1 MGMEHMT
8 PQHRRLIPPEMA
20 WVYPFGPLVA
30 APMLLPNALE
40 QTPLQVLLGFIGV
53 CIPFAALST
62 AFHLLYTRV
71 MPGVLFRIVAKPL
84 RVVAHVLVVTS
95 AASVIG
101 LMVFPIAAP
110 LCGHVARGVFVVVC
124 IAISGSIV
132 FPALLFQRLR
142 SDKETVERQAMSY
155 RQAAL
160 ESQLKALQART
171 NPHFFFNSLNTIA
184 SLIADDPELA
194 ERTLERMAL
203 LFRYAL
209 DSSKQQ
215 TVPLEVEMQ
224 MVDDYLAIQSARYGQ
239 RLVTSVRFEPGLSG
253 QSVPPLILQPL
264 VENAVLHGMAE
275 RSSGEVRVN
284 VFKQSGTIVFE
295 VADNGPGP
303 GESAHEG
310 SQTSVR
316 EITERLRLMYGEA
329 AQFALKSL
337 PAGGCL
343 ASFSIPSTAP

>member
-1 MGMEHMT
+1 MEQMP
-8 PQHRRLIPPEMA
+8 PQHRRLIPAEMV
-20 WVYPFGPLVA
+20 WLYPFGPLIA

-40 QTPLQVLLGFIGV
+40 LSPTRLLLGFIGV
-53 CIPFAALST
+53 CIPFVALST

-71 MPGVLFRIVAKPL
+71 MPGLFSRIAGKPL
-84 RVVAHVLVVTS
+84 RAAVHVLVVTS
-95 AASVIG
+95 AASLIG
-101 LMVFPIAAP
+101 LSIFPIAAP
-110 LCGHVARGVFVVVC
+110 LCGHVTRGIFVVVC

-142 SDKETVERQAMSY
+142 FQKEIVERQVMSY

-160 ESQLKALQART
+160 ESQLSALQART

-184 SLIADDPELA
+184 SLIADDPDLA
-194 ERTLERMAL
+194 ERTLERMAM

-209 DSSKQQ
+209 DSSKQN

-224 MVDDYLAIQSARYGQ
+224 MVNDYLAIQSARYGR
-239 RLVTSVRFEPGLSG
+239 RLVTSVHVDDGLS
-253 QSVPPLILQPL
+253 QKSVPPLILQPL

-275 RSSGEVRVN
+275 RDSGEVRVN
-284 VFKQSGTIVFE
+284 VFEQSGTVVFE
-295 VADNGPGP
+295 VADDGPGP
-303 GESAHEG
+303 GHSAHEG

-329 AQFALKSL
+329 AKFALESL
-337 PAGGCL
+337 PTGGCL
-343 ASFSIPSTAP
+343 ARFSIPSTAQ